1 MVMDSSY
8 ASADL
13 PVSAAS
19 PEAGPHSWPVGAGPI
34 KVLVIDVERP
44 PLEVSALHPAGGRY
58 VAVWL
63 LVRRDGR
70 PISLLKVPFASDRDA
85 LSHQQLAAHIEVASA
100 DAPTGARSAA
110 SQGPPRQP
118 MISVVVPSKLQR
130 RESLCRCIESLE
142 ALDYPSYEL
151 LLIDNRVRDEDD
163 SPAWLARFPSVRV
176 LREGRRGVSAA
187 RNRGLDAAA
196 GEIVAYTDDDVTVDP
211 GWLRAIAARFA
222 ARPEEAC
229 VTGLVFPAELE
240 TPAQVRLEHY
250 YDGGFAPAI
259 FQPVSHRLEQQPHGR
274 GINRSALVGEFDDE
288 DRLLRTFSIYAAG
301 TLGAGA
307 NMAFRSAVL
316 RDMGGFDVRL
326 GAGTPS
332 RAGGDLNMFIQ
343 LAWKGHSLGFEPA
356 ALVHHAHLR
365 DELSLERQIEAN
377 ATGATAL
384 MCALIE
390 QDRRHI
396 LAMLATLPRAAR
408 SFGLPYVQKL
418 RTRSWRGTSSGRDTR
433 AGPAAEDQSAMSRL
447 ARIELRGMARG
458 PAAYWRSRRPMWEW
472 QP

>member
-1 MVMDSSY
+1 MTVWDSPSG
-8 ASADL
+8 SAAA

-19 PEAGPHSWPVGAGPI
+19 PEFGSHSWLGAAPI
-34 KVLVIDVERP
+34 KVLVVDVERP
-44 PLEVSALHPAGGRY
+44 PVEISALRPDGGRY
-58 VAVWL
+58 VAAWL

-70 PISLLKVPFASDRDA
+70 PIKLLTVPFANERDA
-85 LSHQQLAAHIEVASA
+85 LTGEQIAAYIELASA
-100 DAPTGARSAA
+100 DAPTGARGAA

-118 MISVVVPSKLQR
+118 MISVVIPSKLER

-151 LLIDNRVRDEDD
+151 LLIDNRVRDEDG
-163 SPAWLARFPSVRV
+163 SPPWLARFPSLRV
-176 LREGRRGVSAA
+176 LREPRPGLSAA

-196 GEIVAYTDDDVTVDP
+196 GEIVAYTDDDVTVDA
-211 GWLRAIAARFA
+211 GWLSAIAARFA

-229 VTGLVFPAELE
+229 VTGLILPAELE
-240 TPAQVRLEHY
+240 TPTQVRVERYH
-250 YDGGFAPAI
+250 DGGFAPRI
-259 FQPVSHRLEQQPHGR
+259 FQAVSHRPQARGR
-274 GINRSALVGEFDDE
+274 GIIRRASVGEFDDE

-301 TLGAGA
+301 TFGSGG

-316 RDMGGFDVRL
+316 RDIGGFDVRL

-332 RAGGDLNMFIQ
+332 RAASDLYIFIQ

-356 ALVHHAHLR
+356 ALVHHTHFR
-365 DELSLERQIEAN
+365 DELSLERQVDAW
-377 ATGATAL
+377 AVGFTAL

-390 QDRRHI
+390 QDPRHI
-396 LAMLATLPRAAR
+396 PAMLATLPRAVR
-408 SFGLPYVQKL
+408 SFGWPYVQKL
-418 RTRSWRGTSSGRDTR
+418 RPLSWRGTSTAGDTQ
-433 AGPAAEDQSAMSRL
+433 AGPDAEDQSAMSRL

-458 PAAYWRSRRPMWEW
+458 PAAYWRSRRLVRQW